1 MIVIGQEGFKLAK
14 RFFKSDFKIIA
25 LLNLLPD
32 KKQLNNMNIL
42 DFKRIFVYDAYSTK
56 LGSVEHISS
65 YLFENMYKGEFN
77 YYSFPVSFIPHG
89 DVSDLYLKYEL
100 DNLSVYKK
108 IEEKLK
114 KDRD

>member
-1 MIVIGQEGFKLAK
+1 
-14 RFFKSDFKIIA
+14 
-25 LLNLLPD
+25 
-32 KKQLNNMNIL
+32 
-42 DFKRIFVYDAYSTK
+42 
-56 LGSVEHISS
+56 
-65 YLFENMYKGEFN
+65 MYKGEFN

-114 KDRD
+114 KDID